1 MDGNKKMALLGS
13 APIPKALMSLGIP
26 TMLGM
31 LINALYN
38 LVDTYF
44 VGGLGTDQM
53 GAVTVAFPLGQIVV
67 GLGLLFGNGAAAY
80 LSRLLGRGD
89 KDMANKVASTAIYSG
104 VAIGAIVILF
114 SVIFLE
120 PILKQTGAIKSVM
133 PYALTYTRIYVVF
146 SIFNVFNV
154 TMNNIVSSEGA
165 AKTAMCALM
174 AGAVLNVALDPVFI
188 YVLNLGVAGAAIAT
202 AISQI
207 VSTLVYLCCILRKKS
222 VFNFSIKE
230 CSFSRE
236 IMSEVLK
243 IGIPTLLFQILTSL
257 SISMINS
264 TAKEY
269 GGSALAAMGPV
280 TKIMSMG
287 TLIIFGFLKGFQPIA
302 GFSYGAKKFDRLREA
317 IKTAILWST
326 IFCVI
331 FGLIAAVF
339 PTPIMSLF
347 TKEDAEM
354 VRVGSIAL
362 RANGLSFVLFG
373 FYTVYSFLFLV
384 MGKAAEGCILGAC
397 RQGICFVPVVLIL
410 PAVWGLSGVLYAQ
423 PIADVISA
431 VVTAV
436 MALRL
441 HKELKAAE
449 THISALPR
457 NIDEIGQH
465 YEHNTERFSLD
476 LLSSLRGK
484 DPNKSP

>member
-13 APIPKALMSLGIP
+13 APIPKALLALGIP
-26 TMLGM
+26 TMIGM

-89 KDMANKVASTAIYSG
+89 KDTANKVASTAIYSG
-104 VAIGAIVILF
+104 VSIGAIVILF
-114 SVIFLE
+114 SIIFLE
-120 PILKQTGAIKSVM
+120 PILKQAGAIESVI
-133 PYALTYTRIYVVF
+133 PYAVTYSRIYIVF

-174 AGAVLNVALDPVFI
+174 AGAVLNVILDPVFI
-188 YVLNLGVAGAAIAT
+188 YALNLGVAGAAIAT

-207 VSTLVYLCCILRKKS
+207 ISTLVYLCYILRKKS

-230 CSFSRE
+230 CCFAKE
-236 IMSEVLK
+236 IISEILK
-243 IGIPTLLFQILTSL
+243 IGIPTLIFQLLTSL
-257 SISMINS
+257 SIGMINS
-264 TAKEY
+264 AAKEY

-287 TLIIFGFLKGFQPIA
+287 TLIVFGFLKGFQPIA

-317 IKTAILWST
+317 IRIAVLWST

-331 FGLIAAVF
+331 FGFIAAVF
-339 PTPIMSLF
+339 STQIVSLF

-354 VRVGSIAL
+354 VRIGSIAL

-384 MGKAAEGCILGAC
+384 MGKAAEGCVLGAC
-397 RQGICFVPVVLIL
+397 RQGICFVPVILIL
-410 PAVWGLSGVLYAQ
+410 PLVLGLSGVLYAQ

-431 VVTAV
+431 IVTAL
-436 MALRL
+436 MAVRL
-441 HKELKAAE
+441 HRELRTAE
-449 THISALPR
+449 NHISTLP
-457 NIDEIGQH
+457 Q
-465 YEHNTERFSLD
+465 EH
-476 LLSSLRGK
+476 
-484 DPNKSP
+484 

>member
-13 APIPKALMSLGIP
+13 APIPKALLALGIP
-26 TMLGM
+26 TMIGM

-89 KDMANKVASTAIYSG
+89 KDTANKVASTAIYSG

-114 SVIFLE
+114 SVVFLE
-120 PILKQTGAIKSVM
+120 PILKQTGAIESVM
-133 PYALTYTRIYVVF
+133 PYALTYTRIYIVF

-207 VSTLVYLCCILRKKS
+207 VSTLVYLCYILRKKS

-230 CSFSRE
+230 CSFSKE
-236 IMSEVLK
+236 IMSEILK

-264 TAKEY
+264 AAKEY

-287 TLIIFGFLKGFQPIA
+287 TLIVFGFLKGFQPIA

-326 IFCVI
+326 IFCVA

-339 PTPIMSLF
+339 STPIVSLF

-362 RANGLSFVLFG
+362 RANSISFILFG

-384 MGKAAEGCILGAC
+384 MGRAAEGCILGAC
-397 RQGICFVPVVLIL
+397 RQGICFVPVILIL
-410 PAVWGLSGVLYAQ
+410 PTVWGLSGVLYAQ
-423 PIADVISA
+423 PVADVISA

-441 HKELKAAE
+441 HKELKTVE
-449 THISALPR
+449 KHISAPP
-457 NIDEIGQH
+457 Q
-465 YEHNTERFSLD
+465 EH
-476 LLSSLRGK
+476 
-484 DPNKSP
+484 

>member
-13 APIPKALMSLGIP
+13 APIPKALLALGIP
-26 TMLGM
+26 TMIGM

-104 VAIGAIVILF
+104 VSIGAVVILS

-120 PILKQTGAIKSVM
+120 PILKQAGAIESVM
-133 PYALTYTRIYVVF
+133 SHAITYTRIYIVF

-165 AKTAMCALM
+165 AKTAMYALM
-174 AGAVLNVALDPVFI
+174 AGAVLNVILDPVFI
-188 YVLNLGVAGAAIAT
+188 YALNLGVAGAAIAT

-207 VSTLVYLCCILRKKS
+207 VSTLVYLCYILQKKS
-222 VFNFSIKE
+222 VFSFSVKE
-230 CSFSRE
+230 CCFAKE
-236 IMSEVLK
+236 IMPEILK
-243 IGIPTLLFQILTSL
+243 IGIPTLIFQLLTSL
-257 SISMINS
+257 SIGMVNS
-264 TAKEY
+264 AAKEY

-287 TLIIFGFLKGFQPIA
+287 TLIVFGFLKGFQPIA
-302 GFSYGAKKFDRLREA
+302 GFSYGAKKFDRLREV

-326 IFCVI
+326 IFCVF
-331 FGLIAAVF
+331 FGLVAAVF
-339 PTPIMSLF
+339 STHIVSLF
-347 TKEDAEM
+347 TKGDTEM

-362 RANGLSFVLFG
+362 RASALSFILFG

-397 RQGICFVPVVLIL
+397 RQGICFVPVILIL
-410 PAVWGLSGVLYAQ
+410 PSIWGLNGVLYAQ
-423 PIADVISA
+423 PIADIISA
-431 VVTAV
+431 IVTAV
-436 MALRL
+436 MAVRL
-441 HKELKAAE
+441 HRELRIAE
-449 THISALPR
+449 TRVSTPP
-457 NIDEIGQH
+457 Q
-465 YEHNTERFSLD
+465 EH
-476 LLSSLRGK
+476 
-484 DPNKSP
+484 